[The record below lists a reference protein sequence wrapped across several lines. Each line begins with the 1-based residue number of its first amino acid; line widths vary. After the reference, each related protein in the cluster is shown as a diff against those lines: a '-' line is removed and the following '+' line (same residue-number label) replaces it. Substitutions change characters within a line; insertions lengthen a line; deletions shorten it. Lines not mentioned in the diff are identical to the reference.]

1 MSRKYLLVGLVVVAL
16 GVLGAAA
23 WYVFFAA
30 PTESAVPDA
39 NQTQP
44 VKLTDFDRT
53 MGSSK
58 APIQIVEYAAPTC
71 PHCAHFDMDIF
82 PLLKENFIDKGK
94 VYYTLRI
101 FPLGPADVAAGAMA
115 RCLPPDSYFQFLDLL
130 WRNQAKWDPE
140 FRVPDVHAGLVDMG
154 RIAGMSADKVDSCI
168 ANQAVS
174 QKITQI
180 GQDGTT
186 TYGINSVPT
195 FIVNGQ
201 VRQFTGDWDEMQT
214 YLNGLLKK
222 H

>member
-1 MSRKYLLVGLVVVAL
+1 MSRKYLLTGLVVVAL
-16 GVLGAAA
+16 AVLGAAA
-23 WYVFFAA
+23 WYVFFGASS
-30 PTESAVPDA
+30 ESAIPDA
-39 NQTQP
+39 NQTQT
-44 VKLTDFDRT
+44 VTLTDFDRT
-53 MGSSK
+53 MGSPK

-71 PHCAHFDMDIF
+71 PHCAHFDMEIF
-82 PLLKENFIDKGK
+82 PLLKQNFIDTGK
-94 VYYTLRI
+94 VYYSLRI

-174 QKITQI
+174 QKITAI
-180 GQDGTT
+180 GQEGTT
-186 TYGINSVPT
+186 KYGINSVPT
-195 FIVNGQ
+195 FIVNGET
-201 VRQFTGDWDEMQT
+201 RQFTVWDDLQT